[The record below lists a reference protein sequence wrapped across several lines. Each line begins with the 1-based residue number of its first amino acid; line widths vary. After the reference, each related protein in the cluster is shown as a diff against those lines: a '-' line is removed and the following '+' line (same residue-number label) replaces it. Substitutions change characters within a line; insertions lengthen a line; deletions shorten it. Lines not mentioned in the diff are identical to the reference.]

1 VSEKAGTE
9 NESASIM
16 KARRAEKT
24 TWKPSKML
32 ARGNASERLLDDLR
46 ERILSGQIERGAKL
60 PTEKELAA
68 AYGVSGATV
77 REAVRGLATA
87 KLLEVRHGSGAYV
100 TAHVDQLMGT
110 SLRSIIQ
117 VERITMPHVL
127 AVQAEVSTFAA
138 ELAATHASKA
148 DIAKMQR
155 AQNDMQ
161 EAKTLEALSGALVR
175 YQDALSQASG
185 NPLLAALCHFLVG
198 MQVGLA
204 TELSGGSYAT
214 RRRSV
219 AKLADDRQALID
231 AVKSGDPQVARE
243 AAHQY
248 NSHAMTVLSA
258 LPDAGKNRV
267 ADPALSNLL
276 ASLLHP

>member
-1 VSEKAGTE
+1 LEQKMGVRRQ
-9 NESASIM
+9 M
-16 KARRAEKT
+16 KVRRAEKT
-24 TWKPSKML
+24 PWMPSKKL

-46 ERILSGQIERGAKL
+46 ERILNGQIERGAKL

-77 REAVRGLATA
+77 REAVRGLSTA
-87 KLLEVRHGSGAYV
+87 RLVEVRHGSGAYV
-100 TAHVDQLMGT
+100 TAHVDQLMAT

-117 VERITMPHVL
+117 VERITMPNVL

-138 ELAATHASKA
+138 ELAAKHAGKA
-148 DIAKMQR
+148 DIANMQR
-155 AQNDMQ
+155 AQDDMHQ
-161 EAKTLEALSGALVR
+161 AKTLDALSGALMR

-185 NPLLAALCHFLVG
+185 NRLLAALCHFLVG
-198 MQVGLA
+198 MQVGLV
-204 TELSGGSYAT
+204 TELSGGSYAI

-219 AKLADDRQALID
+219 AKLAEDRQALID
-231 AVKSGDPQVARE
+231 AIKSGDPQVARE
-243 AAHQY
+243 VAHQY
-248 NSHAMTVLSA
+248 NSHAITILSA
-258 LPDAGKNRV
+258 LRDAGRNRV

>member
-1 VSEKAGTE
+1 MTT
-9 NESASIM
+9 
-16 KARRAEKT
+16 RRVEKT
-24 TWKPSKML
+24 TWKPSKKL

-46 ERILSGQIERGAKL
+46 ERILNGQIERGAKL

-87 KLLEVRHGSGAYV
+87 RLVEVRHGSGAYV
-100 TAHVDQLMGT
+100 TAHVDQLMAT

-117 VERITMPHVL
+117 VERITMPDVI
-127 AVQAEVSTFAA
+127 AVQSEMSTFAA
-138 ELAATHASKA
+138 ELAAKHAEKA

-155 AQNDMQ
+155 AQDDMQ
-161 EAKTLEALSGALVR
+161 QARTAEALSDALLR

-204 TELSGGSYAT
+204 AELSGGSYAT
-214 RRRSV
+214 QRRSV
-219 AKLADDRQALID
+219 AKLADDRQALIE
-231 AVKSGDPQVARE
+231 AVKSRDPKVAR
-243 AAHQY
+243 AVAHRY
-248 NSHAMTVLSA
+248 NNHAMTILSA
-258 LPDAGKNRV
+258 LPDAGRNRV
-267 ADPALSNLL
+267 ADPALSHLL

>member
-1 VSEKAGTE
+1 
-9 NESASIM
+9 M
-16 KARRAEKT
+16 KVRRAEKT
-24 TWKPSKML
+24 PWMPSKKL

-46 ERILSGQIERGAKL
+46 ERILNGQIGRGAKL

-77 REAVRGLATA
+77 REAVRGLSTA
-87 KLLEVRHGSGAYV
+87 RLVEVRHGSGAYV
-100 TAHVDQLMGT
+100 TAHVDQLMAT

-117 VERITMPHVL
+117 VERITMPQVL
-127 AVQAEVSTFAA
+127 AVQAAVNTFAA
-138 ELAATHASKA
+138 ELAAKHAGKA

-155 AQNDMQ
+155 AQDDMQ
-161 EAKTLEALSGALVR
+161 QAKTLDALSGALLR

-198 MQVGLA
+198 MQVGLV
-204 TELSGGSYAT
+204 TELSGGSYAKQ
-214 RRRSV
+214 RRSV
-219 AKLADDRQALID
+219 AKLAEDRQALID

-243 AAHQY
+243 VAHKY
-248 NSHAMTVLSA
+248 NSHAITILSA
-258 LPDAGKNRV
+258 IPDAGTNRV
-267 ADPALSNLL
+267 ADPALSHLL

>member
-1 VSEKAGTE
+1 
-9 NESASIM
+9 M
-16 KARRAEKT
+16 KAPRAEKP
-24 TWKPSKML
+24 TWKPLKTL

-46 ERILSGQIERGAKL
+46 ERILNGQIQRGAKL

-87 KLLEVRHGSGAYV
+87 RLVEVRHGSGAYV
-100 TAHVDQLMGT
+100 TANVDQLMAT

-127 AVQAEVSTFAA
+127 AVQAAVSTFAA
-138 ELAATHASKA
+138 ELAAKHAGKA

-155 AQNDMQ
+155 AQDDMLQ
-161 EAKTLEALSGALVR
+161 AKTLEALSGALMR

-204 TELSGGSYAT
+204 TELSGGSFAT
-214 RRRSV
+214 QRRSV
-219 AKLADDRQALID
+219 VKLAEDRQALID
-231 AVKSGDPQVARE
+231 SVKSGDPLVARDV
-243 AAHQY
+243 ANRY
-248 NSHAMTVLSA
+248 NSHAIAILSA
-258 LPDAGKNRV
+258 LPDAGRHRV
-267 ADPALSNLL
+267 ADPALSHLL